1 MEDTG
6 PPPRHPVDRRPP
18 WGPLLLLGAQHVLVM
33 YTGSIAVPLLFG
45 AATGLPHATV
55 ALLIDADL
63 LVAGVVTLLQ
73 SVGVGRVLGVRLPI
87 VAGAGFSAVS
97 PMILIAQQYGMAAVY
112 GAMLA
117 GGVFGLLVAAPF
129 ARLARYFPP
138 LVGGTVITVIGLSLL
153 GVGTHMVA
161 GDDPSAPGYAAPA
174 RLVLAGG
181 VLALIVVLT
190 RLSRGFIGQVA
201 VLVGMVAGTLAAFP
215 LGQADFSQAAGA
227 PWLGLPEP
235 FHFGAPHFPVAA
247 VVSMC
252 VVMLVIFTEST
263 ASMLAVAE
271 MTDRPLSTGDLGRG
285 LAADGLSGVLA
296 AAMNSF
302 PDTVFAENLGLV
314 EMTRVRSRWV
324 TAVAGALLIVLGC
337 VPRLGSLVASL
348 PDPVVGAAALVMF
361 AMVAGVGIRI
371 LRQVA
376 FDGTSNLLIVAVS
389 LVAGMVPV
397 TAPHIYD
404 RLPAGARIIVGSAIT
419 CTAVSA
425 FTLNLLFNHAPRRGR
440 RTKGRPGEGDGPGT
454 ATATRRPGHRAAR

>member
-1 MEDTG
+1 VEDAR
-6 PPPRHPVDRRPP
+6 PPLRHPVDRRPA

-55 ALLIDADL
+55 ALLIEADL
-63 LVAGVVTLLQ
+63 LVAGLVTLLQ

-97 PMILIAQQYGMAAVY
+97 PMILIAQEYGMPAVY

-117 GGVFGLLVAAPF
+117 SGVFGLLVAAPF

-153 GVGTHMVA
+153 GVGTEMVA
-161 GDDPSAPGYAAPA
+161 GSDPAAPEYGA
-174 RLVLAGG
+174 PVRLLLAGG
-181 VLALIVVLT
+181 VLVLVVALM
-190 RLSRGFIGQVA
+190 RLSRGFLGQVA
-201 VLVGMVAGTLAAFP
+201 VLVGMVAGTVAAVV
-215 LGQADFSQAAGA
+215 LGRADFSQAAGA

-235 FHFGAPHFPVAA
+235 FHFGPPQFPVAA
-247 VVSMC
+247 VLSMC

-263 ASMLAVAE
+263 AGMLAVAE

-296 AAMNSF
+296 GAMNSF

-324 TAVAGALLIVLGC
+324 TAVAGVLLIVLGC
-337 VPRLGSLVASL
+337 VPRLGSLVAAL
-348 PDPVVGAAALVMF
+348 PEPVVGAAALVMF

-371 LRQVA
+371 LRHVE
-376 FDGTSNLLIVAVS
+376 FEGTSNLLIVAVS

-404 RLPAGARIIVGSAIT
+404 RLPAGARIVFGSAIT
-419 CTAVSA
+419 CTALCA
-425 FTLNLLFNHAPRRGR
+425 FTLNLLFHHVPRRR
-440 RTKGRPGEGDGPGT
+440 RTPPVPDAVDSAGT
-454 ATATRRPGHRAAR
+454 APAPGPRAAR

>member
-1 MEDTG
+1 MENAR
-6 PPPRHPVDRRPP
+6 PPVRHPVDQRPA
-18 WGPLLLLGAQHVLVM
+18 WGPLLLLGTQHVLVM
-33 YTGSIAVPLLFG
+33 YTGSLAVPLLFG

-55 ALLIDADL
+55 TLLIDADL

-153 GVGTHMVA
+153 GVGTRMVA
-161 GDDPSAPGYAAPA
+161 GDDPSDPGYAAPA
-174 RLVLAGG
+174 RLLLAGG
-181 VLALIVVLT
+181 VLAVIVVLM
-190 RLSRGFIGQVA
+190 RLSRGFLGQVA
-201 VLVGMVAGTLAAFP
+201 VLVGLVAGTLAAIP
-215 LGQADFSQAAGA
+215 LGQADFSQASGA

-235 FHFGAPHFPVAA
+235 FHFGAPQFPVAA

-271 MTDRPLSTGDLGRG
+271 MTDRPLTTGDLGRG

-296 AAMNSF
+296 GAMNSF

-324 TAVAGALLIVLGC
+324 TAVAGALLIVLGS

-371 LRQVA
+371 LRHVA

-404 RLPAGARIIVGSAIT
+404 RLPAGARIVVGSAIT
-419 CTAVSA
+419 CTAVCA
-425 FTLNLLFNHAPRRGR
+425 FTLNLLFHHTPPRRR
-440 RTKGRPGEGDGPGT
+440 RTRENPGDGPGT
-454 ATATRRPGHRAAR
+454 TPATPLPGDRAAR

>member
-1 MEDTG
+1 MEDACPVEDAC
-6 PPPRHPVDRRPP
+6 PPPRHPVDQRPA
-18 WGPLLLLGAQHVLVM
+18 WGALLLLGAQHVLVM

-45 AATGLPHATV
+45 AATRLPHATV
-55 ALLIDADL
+55 TLLIDADL

-87 VAGAGFSAVS
+87 VAGAGFSAVA

-117 GGVFGLLVAAPF
+117 GGVFGMLVAAPF
-129 ARLARYFPP
+129 ARLVRYFPP

-153 GVGTHMVA
+153 GVGTQMVA
-161 GDDPSAPGYAAPA
+161 GDNTSAPGYAAPV
-174 RLVLAGG
+174 RLLLAGG
-181 VLALIVVLT
+181 VLALVVAVM
-190 RLSRGFIGQVA
+190 RISRGFLGQVA
-201 VLVGMVAGTLAAFP
+201 VLVGMVAGTVAAVL
-215 LGQADFSQAAGA
+215 LGQTDFSEVSRA
-227 PWLGLPEP
+227 PWAGLPEP

-271 MTDRPLSTGDLGRG
+271 MTDRPLTTGDLARG
-285 LAADGLSGVLA
+285 LAADGLSGVIGGV
-296 AAMNSF
+296 MNSF

-324 TAVAGALLIVLGC
+324 TAAAGVLLIVLGC

-371 LRQVA
+371 LRHVD
-376 FDGTSNLLIVAVS
+376 FDGTSNLLIVAIS

-404 RLPAGARIIVGSAIT
+404 RLPAGARIVFGSAIT
-419 CTAVSA
+419 CTAVCA
-425 FTLNLLFNHAPRRGR
+425 FALNLLFNHTPRR
-440 RTKGRPGEGDGPGT
+440 RTGQRT
-454 ATATRRPGHRAAR
+454 AP